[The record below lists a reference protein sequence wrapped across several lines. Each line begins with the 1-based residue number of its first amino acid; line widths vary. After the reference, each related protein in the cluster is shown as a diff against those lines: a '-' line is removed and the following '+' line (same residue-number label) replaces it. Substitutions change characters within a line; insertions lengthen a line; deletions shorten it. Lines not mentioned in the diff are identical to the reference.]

1 MASLGML
8 TILVDEYD
16 RGIGYFT
23 QALGFS
29 LLEDT
34 RLSSDKR
41 WVVVA
46 PDTKEGARML
56 LARASSPA
64 QVAAVGNQTGGRVG
78 FFLYTNNFDNDYSLM
93 RTKGVNFIETPR
105 QEPFGK
111 VVVFKDIFGNKWDFI
126 ERVN

>member
-1 MASLGML
+1 MSSLGML

-34 RLSSDKR
+34 RLSSEKR

-46 PDTKEGARML
+46 PDAREGARIL

-64 QVAAVGNQTGGRVG
+64 QVTAIGNQTGGRVG
-78 FFLYTNNFDNDYSLM
+78 LFLYTNNFENDYSLM

-105 QEPFGK
+105 HETFGR
-111 VVVFKDIFGNKWDFI
+111 VVVFKDIFGNKWDLI
-126 ERVN
+126 ERGN